1 MHNPASERPYVS
13 LLRIG
18 WSYDHPLVSDAS
30 IHNLR
35 AIELKREYLL
45 VAAGLA
51 IATVAFVISG
61 LVSWPLSLQQATE
74 GVDPPLRLLEANTTL
89 PIVGRV
95 IEVPNSSMVTVYDG
109 EKLFNS
115 TAYGQL
121 WIENN
126 TSVFRSEIYDVSGY
140 RYVSIFSEYLDPS
153 DLPAMSGKTPE
164 GKVPLEIVLIWSD
177 PNTGLEMTMGA
188 RSEGGGFNQIFG
200 PNLQILAYPS
210 GWPSTSTS
218 DDNSVHMSYFV
229 TGNLTISMYLT
240 S

>member
-1 MHNPASERPYVS
+1 MLYCCSKFGH
-13 LLRIG
+13 
-18 WSYDHPLVSDAS
+18 DHPLVSDAS
-30 IHNLR
+30 IHNLQ

-51 IATVAFVISG
+51 IATVAFIMSG
-61 LVSWPLSLQQATE
+61 VVSWTLSLQQAAEE
-74 GVDPPLRLLEANTTL
+74 GVDPPLRLLETNTTL

-121 WIENN
+121 WLENN

-153 DLPAMSGKTPE
+153 DLPTMSGKTPE
-164 GKVPLEIVLIWSD
+164 GRVPLEIVLIWSD

-210 GWPSTSTS
+210 GWPSTSPP